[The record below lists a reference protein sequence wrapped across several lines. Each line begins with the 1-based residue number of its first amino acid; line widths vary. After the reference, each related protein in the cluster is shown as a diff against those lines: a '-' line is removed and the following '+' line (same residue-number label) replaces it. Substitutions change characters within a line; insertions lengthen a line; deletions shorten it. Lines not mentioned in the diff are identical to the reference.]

1 MLDKLR
7 KTKTPEPK
15 PMPIMDVSTRSDIKL
30 GQPVREK
37 VTGFEGI
44 VTTVSHEIDGSVLMG
59 VQPRELDGGK
69 PAEAYEFDIERL
81 ERVDGEEAV
90 LNRSGSPIHNV
101 KLGAIYRD
109 RVTGMEGTAVRV
121 VEFLGGC
128 NRITIRPK
136 VDKDGKLVD
145 GILIPLEQAE
155 LLDAGP
161 AEEAEKKK
169 TPTGGPG
176 TTERRIVDRMSR

>member
-1 MLDKLR
+1 MFKS
-7 KTKTPEPK
+7 KTKAEDPK
-15 PMPIMDVSTRSDIKL
+15 PMPIIDVSTRSDIKI
-30 GQPVREK
+30 GHPVREK

-59 VQPRELDGGK
+59 VQPRALDGGK

-81 ERVDGEEAV
+81 ERVEGEAAIINTNGTP
-90 LNRSGSPIHNV
+90 LSNV
-101 KLGAIYRD
+101 KLGGIYRD

-155 LLDAGP
+155 LVDAGP
-161 AEEAEKKK
+161 AKEAEKKK
-169 TPTGGPG
+169 TQTGGPA
-176 TTERRIVDRMSR
+176 TTDRRAVARMSS

>member
-1 MLDKLR
+1 MFKS
-7 KTKTPEPK
+7 KTKTDTPK
-15 PMPIMDVSTRSDIKL
+15 PMPTIDVSTRADIKL
-30 GQPVREK
+30 GDPVREK
-37 VTGFEGI
+37 VTGFEGVI
-44 VTTVSHEIDGSVLMG
+44 TTVSHEIDGSVLMG

-69 PAEAYEFDIERL
+69 PAEAWEFDIERL
-81 ERVDGEEAV
+81 DPVSGAEAI
-90 LNRSGSPIHNV
+90 LNTSSEPISNV
-101 KLGAIYRD
+101 KLGGIYRD

-155 LLDAGP
+155 LVDAGP
-161 AEEAEKKK
+161 AKEAEKKK
-169 TPTGGPG
+169 TASGGPG
-176 TTERRIVDRMSR
+176 TSERRIVGRMSQ

>member
-1 MLDKLR
+1 MFG
-7 KTKTPEPK
+7 KTKTADPK
-15 PMPIMDVSTRSDIKL
+15 PMPVIDVSTRSDIKL
-30 GQPVREK
+30 GHPVREK
-37 VTGFEGI
+37 VTGFEGV

-59 VQPRELDGGK
+59 VQPRELDGSK
-69 PAEAYEFDIERL
+69 PADAYEFDIERL
-81 ERVDGEEAV
+81 ERVEGAEAI
-90 LNRSGSPIHNV
+90 LNSAGTPISHV
-101 KLGAIYRD
+101 KLGGIYRD

-155 LLDAGP
+155 LVDAGP
-161 AEEAEKKK
+161 AKEAEKKK

-176 TTERRIVDRMSR
+176 TTERHIVSRMSS

>member
-1 MLDKLR
+1 MFNKKKADA
-7 KTKTPEPK
+7 PK
-15 PMPIMDVSTRSDIKL
+15 PMPIMDVSTRGDIKL
-30 GQPVREK
+30 GDPVREK

-44 VTTVSHEIDGSVLMG
+44 VTSVSHEIDGSVLMG
-59 VQPRELDGGK
+59 VQPRALNAGA

-81 ERVDGEEAV
+81 DAVAGEKAL
-90 LNRSGSPIHNV
+90 LNHKGTPITNV
-101 KLGAIYRD
+101 KLGGIYRD
-109 RVTGMEGTAVRV
+109 RVTGMEGTAVRI

-155 LLDAGP
+155 LVDAGP
-161 AEEAEKKK
+161 AVEAEKSK
-169 TPTGGPG
+169 TRTGGPNS
-176 TTERRIVDRMSR
+176 TDQRLLSRMSS